1 MSQTSKATPFSNCIR
16 TELLAQ
22 TFYLHPHAAIYW
34 EEQKTLLVAD
44 LHLGKATHFRRHG
57 LAVPTYV
64 QDETL
69 EKLTGLLLDFK
80 PDRLLMLG
88 DLFHSDYN
96 PEWEDFADLVMAF
109 SHVKFALVPGNHDR
123 LTYHQYEKYKIQ
135 VHEEPYFEGPF
146 AFSHHPLE
154 QEVLLREKTADLRKA
169 GFNSEPVTKHSGAQ
183 EKEVEPQT
191 PAYNLAGHVHPAV
204 MLQGKRDRMRLP
216 CYYFGENAGLLPA
229 FGAFTGMYT
238 IQPVKGDNVFVLT
251 GSKVME
257 VG

>member
-1 MSQTSKATPFSNCIR
+1 MPPTPQKESSFSHCIR
-16 TELLAQ
+16 TERQGQ
-22 TFYLHPHAAIYW
+22 TFHLHPHAAIYW

-80 PDRLLMLG
+80 PRRLLMLG

-123 LTYHQYEKYKIQ
+123 LTYHQYEKYNIE

-154 QEVLLREKTADLRKA
+154 EEVIAEELLKLTKA
-169 GFNSEPVTKHSGAQ
+169 NQ
-183 EKEVEPQT
+183 DEKEGLNALG
-191 PAYNLAGHVHPAV
+191 AYNLAGHIHPAV
-204 MLQGKRDRMRLP
+204 MLQGKRERLRLP
-216 CYYFGENAGLLPA
+216 CFFFSEEAGLMPA
-229 FGAFTGMYT
+229 FGAFTGTYT
-238 IQPVKGDNVFVLT
+238 IQPTKEDEVFVLA
-251 GSKVME
+251 GSEVMR
-257 VG
+257 VGE

>member
-1 MSQTSKATPFSNCIR
+1 MGGSVFTAFLGQS
-16 TELLAQ
+16 LL
-22 TFYLHPHAAIYW
+22 LHPHAAIYW
-34 EEQKTLLVAD
+34 EETDTLLVAD

-80 PDRLLMLG
+80 PKRLLMLG

-96 PEWEDFADLVMAF
+96 PEWEDFAELVMAF

-123 LTYHQYEKYKIQ
+123 LTYHQYEKYNIE

-154 QEVLLREKTADLRKA
+154 EDVLAEAEVKRADRTDK
-169 GFNSEPVTKHSGAQ
+169 SPC
-183 EKEVEPQT
+183 
-191 PAYNLAGHVHPAV
+191 YNLAGHVHPSV
-204 MLQGKRDRMRLP
+204 MLQGRRDRLRLP
-216 CYYFGENAGLLPA
+216 CFYFGEKAGLLPA
-229 FGAFTGMYT
+229 FGAFTGTYT
-238 IQPVKGDNVFVLT
+238 IQPNKGDEVFVLT
-251 GSKVME
+251 GNEVMKVE
-257 VG
+257 